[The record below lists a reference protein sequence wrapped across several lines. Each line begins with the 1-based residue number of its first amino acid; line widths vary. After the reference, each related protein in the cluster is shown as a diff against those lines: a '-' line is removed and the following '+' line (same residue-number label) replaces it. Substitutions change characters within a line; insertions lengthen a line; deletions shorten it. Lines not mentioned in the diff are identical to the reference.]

1 MSSISPADRYKSLTV
16 KQLQDAYLST
26 PLGNISLDPN
36 GGALSQAKKML
47 QLDELRTAFF
57 QNNGL
62 PFPHLSDVVN
72 TGVEADSAINP
83 IPSGEV
89 IYQIM
94 SLGCV
99 ETGGSTATGIL
110 TLTDGSVH
118 SPLATIS
125 LTANQITPITLASPF
140 YINKGC
146 MLYVDHLSGAFDVRV
161 AYHTVSQAGA

>member
-1 MSSISPADRYKSLTV
+1 MSSINPADRYKSLTV

-26 PLGNISLDPN
+26 PLGNISLDPA
-36 GGALSQAKKML
+36 GGALMQANKML

-62 PFPHLSDVVN
+62 PFPHLSDVVS
-72 TGVEADSAINP
+72 TGVEEDKTVGP
-83 IPSGEV
+83 VPTGEV

-118 SPLATIS
+118 SPLAIIN
-125 LTANQITPITLASPF
+125 LTANQIAPVTLPSPF

-146 MLYVDHLSGAFDVRV
+146 MLYIDHLSGAFNINV
-161 AYHTVSQAGA
+161 AYHTVSQVGE